1 MVKNTTGGS
10 KHKGM
15 ARKLV
20 NAPISNKI
28 RFSEDDD
35 ECYARVVKML
45 GNGMCHVNLLHKDII
60 CENVVCH
67 IRGKFR
73 SRNKKNNLVSVGSV
87 LLVGIRSWTSKIN
100 DCDLL
105 YIYNDNQVSSLHL
118 PSSLNSNSILS
129 NYGEN
134 DNNHPDNIIFN
145 DNDNSILSHNN
156 PIDFHLQSSINIH
169 NDNDNDNDI
178 DFDDI

>member
-28 RFSEDDD
+28 RYSEDED
-35 ECYARVVKML
+35 ECYAKVSKML
-45 GNGMCHVNLLHKDII
+45 GNGMCHVTLLHKDVIHDNI
-60 CENVVCH
+60 VCH

-73 SRNKKNNLVSVGSV
+73 SRNKKSNLVTVGATV
-87 LLVGIRSWTSKIN
+87 LVGIRSWSSN
-100 DCDLL
+100 LDACDLL
-105 YIYNDNQVSSLHL
+105 YIYNDNQISSLNL
-118 PSSLNSNSILS
+118 PSSLFQNIHSEPIDNDILFSSNLTSSNNNQLSSIS
-129 NYGEN
+129 HF
-134 DNNHPDNIIFN
+134 DNN
-145 DNDNSILSHNN
+145 NN
-156 PIDFHLQSSINIH
+156 L
-169 NDNDNDNDI
+169 NDI